1 MRNLWKFYDICRC
14 YSIPILAYNVSAMF
28 YLHFMYIWTF
38 SSNVMPWFVW
48 DCFFHFS
55 SSQTSIQTSYL
66 DFLQTC
72 LNYIL
77 QNFFSI
83 CNCQFSIFCIK
94 EIEIIRKVW
103 YNSCFCH
110 LIVKQYRSLSY
121 ELGVVRKWV
130 VIENVN
136 IGPILGIT
144 LPAKFQ

>member
-38 SSNVMPWFVW
+38 LKCHALVCVGL
-48 DCFFHFS
+48 FFS
-55 SSQTSIQTSYL
+55 
-66 DFLQTC
+66 FLQFSDKHPD
-72 LNYIL
+72 IL
-77 QNFFSI
+77 SWFSPILSQFHLAEFFSI

-110 LIVKQYRSLSY
+110 LIVKQYRSY